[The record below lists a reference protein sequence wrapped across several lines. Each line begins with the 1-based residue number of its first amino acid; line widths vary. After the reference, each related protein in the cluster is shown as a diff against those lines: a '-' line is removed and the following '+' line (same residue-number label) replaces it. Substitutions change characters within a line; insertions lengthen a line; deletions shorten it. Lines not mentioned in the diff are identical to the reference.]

1 MRSRAGYMI
10 LSVTNNE
17 AKLPNAVK
25 LGDPKEKD
33 YPLQKGKAM

>member
-1 MRSRAGYMI
+1 MRFRAGYRI

-17 AKLPNAVK
+17 VDPPNVVK
-25 LGDPKEKD
+25 LGDPEEKD